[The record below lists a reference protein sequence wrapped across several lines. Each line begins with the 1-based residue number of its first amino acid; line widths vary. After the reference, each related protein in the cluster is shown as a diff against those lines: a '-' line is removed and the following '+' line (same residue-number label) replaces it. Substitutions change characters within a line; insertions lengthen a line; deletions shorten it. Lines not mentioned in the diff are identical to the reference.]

1 MAKHTPGPYKI
12 LPRDFGYDIVADSGL
27 PITGTDWAAGG
38 RLGAIPDAN
47 NALLFATAP
56 DTAAE
61 RDRLREVN
69 AELVKALDY
78 VLCCGRGTSGRIII
92 DQQQEAVIR
101 AALAKTGEN

>member
-56 DTAAE
+56 ETAAE
-61 RDRLREVN
+61 RDHLREVN
-69 AELVKALDY
+69 AELVKALRNMVRYDD
-78 VLCCGRGTSGRIII
+78 LPATE
-92 DQQQEAVIR
+92 QQPAVELAR
-101 AALAKTGEN
+101 AALAKAGEK